1 MDAKLGEVV
10 PKSHHQAT
18 TEERLRMSCSHDETK
33 RRFSLRCDA
42 AHPVVAALDYDVVK
56 PGVWDLKYTQ
66 VSPEFQHHGVADEI
80 VIRALEFAKAN
91 NIKVTCSC
99 SYISDTFMARH
110 PEWSDIR
117 ANAEMEGGK
126 AATSKMAQ
134 STPERLQYD
143 ERMKKEN
150 NAADPKFTKTKQ
162 ETRKSG
168 NTDESGSASSE
179 KVAENAKSS
188 KSMGKAEEQPETA
201 ARELNEAMKKNNE
214 RGFRGYA

>member
-33 RRFSLRCDA
+33 HRFSLRCDA
-42 AHPVVAALDYDVVK
+42 AHPVVAVLDYDIVK

-80 VIRALEFAKAN
+80 AIRALEFAKAN

-99 SYISDTFMARH
+99 SYIADTFMPRH
-110 PEWSDIR
+110 PEWNNIR
-117 ANAEMEGGK
+117 ADGKDEGGK
-126 AATSKMAQ
+126 AGFSRK
-134 STPERLQYD
+134 TPERLQYD
-143 ERMKKEN
+143 ERMKQEN
-150 NAADPKFTKTKQ
+150 NAADPNFTRTQQ

-168 NTDESGSASSE
+168 NGASASSQT
-179 KVAENAKSS
+179 K
-188 KSMGKAEEQPETA
+188 GKAKLEEQPATA

>member
-18 TEERLRMSCSHDETK
+18 TEERLRMSCSHDEAK
-33 RRFSLRCDA
+33 HRFSLRCDA
-42 AHPVVAALDYDVVK
+42 AHPVVAVLDYDVVK
-56 PGVWDLKYTQ
+56 PGFWDLKYTQ

-117 ANAEMEGGK
+117 ADGEKEGGK
-126 AATSKMAQ
+126 AVTSRKA
-134 STPERLQYD
+134 PERLQYD

-168 NTDESGSASSE
+168 NAEESRSASSQT
-179 KVAENAKSS
+179 VAENAKSS
-188 KSMGKAEEQPETA
+188 ESMDKAKAEEQPATA